1 MRIRR
6 AGPLTLTLTLD
17 GANPTLPRATPLRH
31 FRYKLRIL
39 HEAAPHSSTNRR
51 PTPHSGDRAFLM
63 LRACACVRRWRY
75 HRQSAWNESGAYIIR
90 VSDREKLERALVR
103 GSTIPKAG
111 DLIVTVNSVD
121 LSDSE
126 ALGRFLK
133 KRVVAG
139 DVFSLG
145 VNRIVAP
152 RPLAED

>member
-63 LRACACVRRWRY
+63 LRACACVLLFALRVRVRVRVLARVRVRLSVHVAGQVRVLRVAEVTGRSLLCPNVARGGY
-75 HRQSAWNESGAYIIR
+75 SASGAR
-90 VSDREKLERALVR
+90 PSAVPPRAMC
-103 GSTIPKAG
+103 S
-111 DLIVTVNSVD
+111 SVAA
-121 LSDSE
+121 S
-126 ALGRFLK
+126 
-133 KRVVAG
+133 
-139 DVFSLG
+139 
-145 VNRIVAP
+145 
-152 RPLAED
+152 